1 MNEGVVPPDWKTANV
16 TPIFKSGSKGCPANY
31 RPVSLTSLV
40 CKIMESIIRD
50 GMVEYLATHAMLR
63 LSQHGF
69 SRKRSTLT
77 NLLEY
82 LDVLTRAMDEGI
94 AQDVIYLDFSKAFDK
109 VPVRRLL
116 AKCEGLGIQGEVLSW
131 ITEWITGRQQ
141 RVVINGQASGWSYIT
156 SGVVQGSV
164 LGPCLFLI
172 YINDIDGAVEHLNG
186 FLSKF
191 ADDSKWARK
200 VMTEEDRNE
209 FQLGLDRLLKWAEDW
224 QMQFN
229 KDKCHI
235 IHLGWNNKRFEYNM
249 RGTPLGTSECEKDL
263 GVMVHQTLKP
273 STQCAKAAKKANMV
287 LGQLT
292 RGVGYRDKK
301 GFMDLYKTYVRPH
314 LE

>member
-1 MNEGVVPPDWKTANV
+1 MLWKYIPPDWKTANV

-40 CKIMESIIRD
+40 CKIMESIVRD

-141 RVVINGQASGWSYIT
+141 RVVINGQASGWADIT

-172 YINDIDGAVEHLNG
+172 YINDIDGVVEHLNG

-191 ADDSKWARK
+191 G
-200 VMTEEDRNE
+200 
-209 FQLGLDRLLKWAEDW
+209 GL
-224 QMQFN
+224 Q
-229 KDKCHI
+229 
-235 IHLGWNNKRFEYNM
+235 
-249 RGTPLGTSECEKDL
+249 
-263 GVMVHQTLKP
+263 V
-273 STQCAKAAKKANMV
+273 
-287 LGQLT
+287 GQ
-292 RGVGYRDKK
+292 K
-301 GFMDLYKTYVRPH
+301 GND
-314 LE
+314 